1 MRQFSQNIRLIPRLD
16 IKGPNLIKGIH
27 LEGLR
32 VIGSPE
38 DYTKKYYNQ
47 GADEIIY
54 MDAVASLYNRNS
66 LMDLLKKAAQNIF
79 IPITVGGGI
88 RSLSDAESLLKC
100 GADKVAVNTA
110 VIQKPNLIT
119 EIAERFGSQA
129 FVLSVEAKLQKDGSW
144 EAYIDNGRERTG
156 INVVKWVQQA
166 ASLGAGEILLTSID
180 REGTRKGYEKE
191 LIDQVLKN
199 VNIPVIVSGG
209 MNSPDDIISIYN
221 SLKVDAFAMAD
232 ILHYNRS
239 TICDIK
245 KVLISNDLPVRVN

>member
-1 MRQFSQNIRLIPRLD
+1 M
-16 IKGPNLIKGIH
+16 
-27 LEGLR
+27 
-32 VIGSPE
+32 
-38 DYTKKYYNQ
+38 
-47 GADEIIY
+47 
-54 MDAVASLYNRNS
+54 
-66 LMDLLKKAAQNIF
+66 
-79 IPITVGGGI
+79 
-88 RSLSDAESLLKC
+88 
-100 GADKVAVNTA
+100 
-110 VIQKPNLIT
+110 
-119 EIAERFGSQA
+119 
-129 FVLSVEAKLQKDGSW
+129 
-144 EAYIDNGRERTG
+144 
-156 INVVKWVQQA
+156 
-166 ASLGAGEILLTSID
+166 GAGEILLTSID